1 MPPKKKART
10 TTQKKRKLNADDDDD
25 QSISDNESSAYEEKE
40 DAASEIEDEEEED
53 ALASESDFNYE
64 ESIKPKRKKSA
75 STPKRTPAKPK
86 KVKTPKSTTPKT
98 ASSSKSR
105 YVKKEK
111 TLGGVMSQL
120 KYINTRKVW
129 ISEPS
134 YQETEEYYLN
144 HPISMD
150 NHDKLI
156 SKVEQLLSNLQ
167 HSSPII
173 TLDIWLQEHEII
185 LDSFQMVQ
193 VYDNNN
199 PQSSIQ
205 LDPFHGRCPTS
216 DAVTLEQLEFYFN
229 LTSPIRYALFAP
241 YPSLLHFTNSQIIL
255 NFHIAVGLTRVGW
268 PVRHNDYERKH
279 KTPLISSL
287 LSNPFASS
295 GDEDITV
302 TDEHEKTYGIGND
315 YWRCI
320 EEYEEHDNLL
330 PIYSI
335 THKIMKTKLSTSTQS
350 HEISYFIS
358 LNNRGSVV
366 SMAWNPIIKPNN
378 LMIGLLA
385 IVGGDGNC
393 IIVLAPNESQIPKLA
408 SNNNTSSSPSSE
420 SSYLDKPVIN
430 ERDVSIALIH
440 KTNAVHVTSVS
451 WHPSHVYRI
460 CCGMSQGSIII
471 YDIESTIQ
479 EGMSTVHLHCSDI
492 IPHCLSL

>member
-10 TTQKKRKLNADDDDD
+10 TTQKKRKLNADDDD
-25 QSISDNESSAYEEKE
+25 QSISDDESSAYEEKE
-40 DAASEIEDEEEED
+40 DVASEIEDDEEEE
-53 ALASESDFNYE
+53 ALASESDFNDE
-64 ESIKPKRKKSA
+64 ESIKPKRKKSTN
-75 STPKRTPAKPK
+75 TPKRTPAKPK

-111 TLGGVMSQL
+111 TLGGVMSRL

-144 HPISMD
+144 HPISLE

-167 HSSPII
+167 HSSSNI
-173 TLDIWLQEHEII
+173 TLDTWLQEHEII
-185 LDSFQMVQ
+185 LDSFQTIQ

-199 PQSSIQ
+199 PQSSIL

-229 LTSPIRYALFAP
+229 LTSPIRYTLFAP
-241 YPSLLHFTNSQIIL
+241 YPSLLHFTNSQIIM

-268 PVRHNDYERKH
+268 PVRQNDYERKH

-295 GDEDITV
+295 GDEDITI

-320 EEYEEHDNLL
+320 EDYEEHDNLL

-350 HEISYFIS
+350 HEVSYFIS

-378 LMIGLLA
+378 IMIGLLA

-393 IIVLAPNESQIPKLA
+393 IIVLAPNDSQIPKFA
-408 SNNNTSSSPSSE
+408 SNNNNTSSSSSE
-420 SSYLDKPVIN
+420 SSYRDKPVIN
-430 ERDVSIALIH
+430 ERDVSIAVIH
-440 KTNAVHVTSVS
+440 KTNAVHLTSVS
-451 WHPSHVYRI
+451 WHPSQVYRI

-479 EGMSTVHLHCSDI
+479 EGMSTVHLHCLDI
-492 IPHCLSL
+492 IPHSLVL